1 MTMFH
6 RNNEPGQVC
15 DGCRY
20 WSEMIAQS
28 NGSGIQAYCLCR
40 ESPRYATY
48 TVKRDSCDAWRD
60 GSWGAVDQPGGDP
73 YTGDMT

>member
-1 MTMFH
+1 MFH

-28 NGSGIQAYCLCR
+28 NGNGMEAYCLNR
-40 ESPRYATY
+40 ESPRAMTF
-48 TVKRDSCDAWRD
+48 TTRRQSCDQWRD
-60 GSWGAVDQPGGDP
+60 GSWGAVDNPGGDP
-73 YTGDMT
+73 YAEVS